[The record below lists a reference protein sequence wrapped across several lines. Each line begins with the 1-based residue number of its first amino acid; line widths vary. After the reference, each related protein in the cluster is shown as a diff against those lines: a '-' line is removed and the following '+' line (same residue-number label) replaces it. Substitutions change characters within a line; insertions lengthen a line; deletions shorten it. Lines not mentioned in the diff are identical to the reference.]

1 MNAQSRMIKLN
12 EVAAAAAATTA
23 TTTSTYSYM
32 LEAFA
37 SLCTQLEASFSVLL
51 AFTNKFNSFIHFLHA
66 AAADC
71 SHHKA
76 LENLIKV
83 QIVCGMCC
91 YHLAT
96 SSNFSIFIEWAYDEM
111 RKKRT
116 HANIRNRMK
125 SAFVNASTQDM

>member
-12 EVAAAAAATTA
+12 EVAAAAATTA

-96 SSNFSIFIEWAYDEM
+96 SSNFSIFIE
-111 RKKRT
+111 
-116 HANIRNRMK
+116 
-125 SAFVNASTQDM
+125 